1 MSGAFNLLHY
11 PNLAQQQRR
20 RHRWVTGLLGGA
32 VGVVLAWVLVWWQEA
47 KTESLRTEQRQ
58 LQSHMAQRTQRLKVL
73 DAQRA
78 QLQLQRLQRQ
88 QLSQIA
94 QHQQTWN
101 VWHQD
106 LLAQAQR
113 SSLRLERLQADGDK
127 LELQG
132 FAPSVPAMTAARQ
145 QLAEQ
150 WGQAVNLASLTA
162 SNTSGEPDG
171 AQSAQVAFV
180 WQVAWSSIQP
190 PIEASGQSPT
200 AVLAPASATAAS
212 KEGR

>member
-11 PNLAQQQRR
+11 PNLAQQHRR
-20 RHRWVTGLLGGA
+20 RHRWVTGLLGVVVGA
-32 VGVVLAWVLVWWQEA
+32 VLAWGLVWWQEN

-58 LQSHMAQRTQRLKVL
+58 LQSNMAQRTQRLKVL

-78 QLQLQRLQRQ
+78 QVQMQRLQRQ

-101 VWHQD
+101 VWYQA
-106 LLAQAQR
+106 LQAQAQG
-113 SSLRLERLQADGDK
+113 SHLRLERLQAEGDK

-132 FAPSVPAMTAARQ
+132 FAPSVPAMTVVRQ

-162 SNTSGEPDG
+162 SNTLGEPG
-171 AQSAQVAFV
+171 SAQSAQVAFV

-190 PIEASGQSPT
+190 PAEASGPSPAA
-200 AVLAPASATAAS
+200 AVALAASTAAS
-212 KEGR
+212 KGGR